1 MIHKAR
7 LKRFIA
13 IVVLTLSVAAQAG
26 TIDFVSVDNPGNGA
40 DSTGCGAVD
49 HAYHIGKYE
58 VTAGQ
63 YTEFL
68 NAVAPTDTYG
78 LYNPSMWSHV
88 FGCKIE
94 RTGSCWSYGYS
105 VAPAYEN
112 RPVNLVSFWD
122 AARFANWLH
131 NGGGIGGDTETGAY
145 SNIGDPATFARQPG
159 ALFFIPTEDEW
170 YKAAY
175 HQNDGVTDNYF
186 EYPTG
191 NDSVPSKDLNLGGN
205 NATFYA
211 SGYTIG
217 FQYYRTEVA
226 AHQNSESPY
235 GTFDQGG
242 NVGEWNETAIGSNRV
257 FRGGAFVYNGSILSA
272 SIRGTT
278 SPTSE
283 LSTLGFRVAAVP
295 EPGNLAML
303 AGLAVAGLIWWRRR
317 K

>member
-1 MIHKAR
+1 MVHKAL
-7 LKRFIA
+7 LKCFIA
-13 IVVLTLSVAAQAG
+13 VVALAVSGVARAA
-26 TIDFVSVDNPGNGA
+26 TIDFVSVGNPGNAA
-40 DSTGCGAVD
+40 DSTGYGAVD
-49 HAYHIGKYE
+49 YAYEIGKYE

-68 NAVAPTDTYG
+68 NAVAGTDPHG
-78 LYNPSMWSHV
+78 LYNPSMWSHT

-94 RTGSCWSYGYS
+94 RINSSGSYGYS
-105 VAPAYEN
+105 VASAYEN

-131 NGGGIGGDTETGAY
+131 NGGESGDTETGAY
-145 SNIGDPATFARQPG
+145 VNIGNSATFARQPG

-175 HQNDGVTDNYF
+175 HKNGATDDYF

-191 NDSVPSKDLNLGGN
+191 SDSVPSKYLNQGGN

-217 FQYYRTEVA
+217 FPHYRTEA
-226 AHQNSESPY
+226 GAHKNSESPY
-235 GTFDQGG
+235 DTFDQGG
-242 NVGEWNETAIGSNRV
+242 NVQEWNETVIGSNRGL
-257 FRGGAFVYNGSILSA
+257 RGGAFVYNGSILSA
-272 SIRGTT
+272 SIRGSS
-278 SPTSE
+278 SPATE
-283 LSTLGFRVAAVP
+283 LTTLGFRVATIP
-295 EPGNLAML
+295 EPGSLAML
-303 AGLAVAGLIWWRRR
+303 AGLAVMGLVWWRRR